1 MKSNFLTNTLLIAGF
16 LLLLGC
22 QTTPSH
28 LGSTTTVVQNDSGI
42 GGTGQ
47 KLTAQNT
54 DPTGGFGGT
63 GHSSSGFGGTG
74 VIGTITEFGSIWV
87 NDIEI
92 EYPDTVSI
100 TSPLGTSE
108 AQRSLKLGQQVIL
121 ETKPTN
127 QETITTHIELYYP
140 VAGQV
145 RQITKNQIQV
155 ENTWITLTDDTQYD
169 DISLIEEQYIAVNA
183 FQASNGQWI
192 ATRIN
197 DNPNRVSLQQ
207 PLPKLTFS
215 SDVKRFVVQT
225 ELKSV
230 FKALKRSE
238 PVQYQGYSELEH
250 DQIKAE
256 KNARLKAQQIRQQRQ
271 ALIQQ
276 QQIKN
281 SSKQVHDLQRLLKQQ
296 NQGSLRQLKQ
306 GK

>member
-1 MKSNFLTNTLLIAGF
+1 MKSNFLNTTLLIAGF

-22 QTTPSH
+22 QTSPSH
-28 LGSTTTVVQNDSGI
+28 PGSTTAIVQNDSGI

-92 EYPDTVSI
+92 EYPDNVSI
-100 TSPLGTSE
+100 TSPLGTSDT
-108 AQRSLKLGQQVIL
+108 QRSLKLGQQVIL
-121 ETKPTN
+121 ETEPTN
-127 QETITTHIELYYP
+127 QETITTYIELYYP
-140 VAGQV
+140 VAGQI

-155 ENTWITLTDDTQYD
+155 ENTWVRLTDGTRYD
-169 DISLIEEQYIAVNA
+169 DMSLTEGQYIAVNG
-183 FQASNGQWI
+183 FLASNGEWV

-207 PLPKLTFS
+207 PVPKLTFS

-230 FKALKRSE
+230 FKALNRSE
-238 PVQYQGYSELEH
+238 SVQYQDYSELEH
-250 DQIKAE
+250 NQIKTE
-256 KNARLKAQQIRQQRQ
+256 KNARLKAQQIRQQRN

-281 SSKQVHDLQRLLKQQ
+281 SSKQIHDLQRFLKQQ
-296 NQGSLRQLKQ
+296 NQGSLQQFKR

>member
-1 MKSNFLTNTLLIAGF
+1 MKNNFLNSTLLIVSF

-22 QTTPSH
+22 QTSPSH
-28 LGSTTTVVQNDSGI
+28 PDVSSTVVQNDSGI

-92 EYPDTVSI
+92 EYPTNVSI
-100 TSPLGTSE
+100 TSPLRTSVT
-108 AQRSLKLGQQVIL
+108 QRSLKLGQQVIL
-121 ETKPTN
+121 ETEPTN

-140 VAGQV
+140 VAGQI
-145 RQITKNQIQV
+145 RQVAKDRLQV
-155 ENTWITLTDDTQYD
+155 ENTWISLTDDTQYD
-169 DISLIEEQYIAVNA
+169 DMPLVTGQYIAVNA
-183 FQASNGQWI
+183 FQASNGEWI

-197 DNPNRVSLQQ
+197 ENPNRMTLQQ

-230 FKALKRSE
+230 FKALKRPE
-238 PVQYQGYSELEH
+238 PVQYRGYSELEH
-250 DQIKAE
+250 NQIKAE
-256 KNARLKAQQIRQQRQ
+256 KNARLKAQQIRQQRN

-281 SSKQVHDLQRLLKQQ
+281 SSKQIHDLQRFLKQQ
-296 NQGSLRQLKQ
+296 NQGSLQQFKH